1 MSHGLT
7 SVTATMPTLGSDH
20 SGGISSRAG
29 LGWAGLGW
37 AGAWHGVANYRMTAE
52 SKDHKSSGVQL

>member
-1 MSHGLT
+1 
-7 SVTATMPTLGSDH
+7 MPGW
-20 SGGISSRAG
+20 AG

-37 AGAWHGVANYRMTAE
+37 AGLGWAELGAWHGVANYRMTAE